1 MGILSY
7 EIDRYHR
14 RWSWQARR
22 MRWPDQQRVDK
33 AMRRE
38 LIARGYRMIVVR
50 WHEGFETTV
59 GHYPEVFRGN

>member
-1 MGILSY
+1 
-7 EIDRYHR
+7 
-14 RWSWQARR
+14 

-38 LIARGYRMIVVR
+38 LIAGGYRVIVVR

-59 GHYPEVFRGN
+59 GHYPEVFRSN